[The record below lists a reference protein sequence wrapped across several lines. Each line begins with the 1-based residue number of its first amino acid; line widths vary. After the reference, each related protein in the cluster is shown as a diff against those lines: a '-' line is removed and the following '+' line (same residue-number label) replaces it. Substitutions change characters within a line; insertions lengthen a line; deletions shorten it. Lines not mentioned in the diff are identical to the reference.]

1 MKKLAMLI
9 ATGAVFTLYGCSQ
22 DSTPGGPGTALPES
36 EKPMIGQTDNT
47 FTLDVPMMSTSVKQ
61 GEMDTVTIGISR
73 GTNFS
78 QDVSLKFD
86 NVPTG
91 VTIEPASARIPKTEE
106 NVELTVHAGAN
117 AALGDFVVKV
127 TGSPT
132 EGADAMADLNITI
145 AKGDAEPVANVE
157 TDNSTVEVEV
167 TTVDSDAEKA
177 ERDAQ
182 IKVMRAEL
190 DALQVKYE
198 NLKER
203 AKEATAE
210 AKAELDKKVAAAK
223 VKLDQVEEELKE
235 AKDAAPD
242 RWEKIKEGFKGAGE
256 ELKSMFE

>member
-1 MKKLAMLI
+1 MKKLAILI
-9 ATGAVFTLYGCSQ
+9 ATGATIALYGCSQ

-36 EKPMIGQTDNT
+36 EKPMIGQTENT
-47 FTLDVPMMSTSVKQ
+47 FTLDVPMISTSIKQ
-61 GEMDTVTIGISR
+61 GEMDTVTIGIKR

-78 QDVSLKFD
+78 QDVTLKFD
-86 NVPTG
+86 NIPSG
-91 VTIEPASARIPKTEE
+91 VTIDPSPARISNTEE
-106 NVELTVHAGAN
+106 NVELAVSAGTN
-117 AALGDFVVKV
+117 AALGDFIVKV
-127 TGSPT
+127 TGHPAVGT
-132 EGADAMADLNITI
+132 DALADLSLTI
-145 AKGDAEPVANVE
+145 AKGDM
-157 TDNSTVEVEV
+157 
-167 TTVDSDAEKA
+167 DAEASIDVDAKAIETNAVELSEEAAKA

-203 AKEATAE
+203 AKEATAD

-223 VKLDQVEEELKE
+223 VKLDQAEEDLKE

-242 RWEKIKEGFKGAGE
+242 RWEKIKEGFKGAGQ

>member
-1 MKKLAMLI
+1 MNKYAMFI
-9 ATGAVFTLYGCSQ
+9 ALGGCVALYGCSQ
-22 DSTPGGPGTALPES
+22 DSTPGGPGTAMPES

-47 FTLDVPMMSTSVKQ
+47 FTLDVPMIATSVKQ
-61 GEMDTVTIGISR
+61 GEFDTVTIGISR
-73 GTNFS
+73 GTNFA

-106 NVELTVHAGAN
+106 GVELTVRAGTD
-117 AALGDFVVKV
+117 AALGDFIVKV

-132 EGADAMADLNITI
+132 EGADALADLSLTI
-145 AKGDAEPVANVE
+145 AKGDMESTA
-157 TDNSTVEVEV
+157 TVENG
-167 TTVDSDAEKA
+167 TVDVQSEVVEA
-177 ERDAQ
+177 EREAE
-182 IKVMRAEL
+182 IKIMRAEL

-203 AKEATAE
+203 AAEATAD

-223 VKLDQVEEELKE
+223 VKLDQAEEELKE

>member
-1 MKKLAMLI
+1 MKTLTTLI
-9 ATGAVFTLYGCSQ
+9 AMGAAVALYGCSQ

-47 FTLDVPMMSTSVKQ
+47 FTLEVPMIATSVKQ
-61 GEMDTVTIGISR
+61 GEMDTVSIGIDR

-78 QDVSLKFD
+78 QDVSLSFD
-86 NVPTG
+86 NIPTG
-91 VTIEPASARIPKTEE
+91 VTIEPARAAIPKTEE
-106 NVELTVHAGAN
+106 EVELTVHASMD
-117 AALGDFVVKV
+117 AALGDFIVKV
-127 TGSPT
+127 TGQPDA
-132 EGADAMADLNITI
+132 GAAAMADLSITI
-145 AKGDAEPVANVE
+145 AKGDTEPAGTVSSDTATIDNEAVKLQTEVVE
-157 TDNSTVEVEV
+157 TERE
-167 TTVDSDAEKA
+167 AE
-177 ERDAQ
+177 

-203 AKEATAE
+203 AAKAKDN

-223 VKLDQVEEELKE
+223 VKLDQAEEELKE

-256 ELKSMFE
+256 ELKGMFE